1 MKDFNLKVK
10 QTDSLPFPEE
20 IPKIINIVYDLWT
33 LRVTLKFF
41 TSDTFIYV
49 VFKNVI
55 GFRVLDEGNLLEFWD
70 PEIRVSG
77 WIWEIE
83 EGGWITLEKLRK
95 EFVEDLHE
103 NKLRKEYLV
112 LGINDCVS
120 VITFSS
126 PEISY
131 FE

>member
-10 QTDSLPFPEE
+10 QIVSIPFPDE
-20 IPKIINIVYDLWT
+20 IPEIININYDLWT
-33 LRVTLKFF
+33 LKVILKFF
-41 TSDTFIYV
+41 TSDTLIYV

-55 GFRVLDEGNLLEFWD
+55 GFRVLNEGNLLEFWN

-83 EGGWITLEKLRK
+83 EGGWFTLEKLRID
-95 EFVEDLHE
+95 FVEGLHE

-120 VITFSS
+120 VITCSS

-131 FE
+131 SE

>member
-1 MKDFNLKVK
+1 MKDFNLKAR
-10 QTDSLPFPEE
+10 QIDSIPFPDE
-20 IPKIINIVYDLWT
+20 IPEIINIYYDLWT

-41 TSDTFIYV
+41 TSNTLIYV
-49 VFKNVI
+49 VFRNVV
-55 GFRVLDEGNLLEFWD
+55 GFRVLNEGNLLEFWN

-83 EGGWITLEKLRK
+83 EGGWFTLEKLRK
-95 EFVEDLHE
+95 EFVEGLQE

-120 VITFSS
+120 VITCSS

-131 FE
+131 SE

>member
-1 MKDFNLKVK
+1 MIDFNLKVK
-10 QTDSLPFPEE
+10 QIDSIPFPDE
-20 IPKIINIVYDLWT
+20 IPEIINIDYDLWT